1 LRSQG
6 PHLEGHDYFVVLLV
20 IAANTLGNVGPYL
33 SEVRTQA
40 MHNIDTVL
48 SNNFPLGTA
57 AHPFTATF
65 HIETYNFA
73 KHGPIDSAER
83 NPFLGKFPA
92 GNVDGKQSSESAVRP
107 KASLLMR
114 EVQCC

>member
-1 LRSQG
+1 VFL
-6 PHLEGHDYFVVLLV
+6 VVS
-20 IAANTLGNVGPYL
+20 ATTLGNVGPYL

-40 MHNIDTVL
+40 MRNIDTVL
-48 SNNFPLGTA
+48 LNNFPLGTP

-65 HIETYNFA
+65 HAETYNFA
-73 KHGPIDSAER
+73 KHGPVGRAKRNRFLAE
-83 NPFLGKFPA
+83 FPA

-114 EVQCC
+114 QVQCS